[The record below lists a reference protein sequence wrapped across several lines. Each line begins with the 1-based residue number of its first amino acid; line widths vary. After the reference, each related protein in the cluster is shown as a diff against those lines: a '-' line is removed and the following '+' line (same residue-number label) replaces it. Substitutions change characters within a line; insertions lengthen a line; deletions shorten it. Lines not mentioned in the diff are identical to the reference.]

1 MSAYNIA
8 IYLIYIRYILFVY
21 LIYIRIFVLYY
32 SNGIHAKKMTNKNI
46 IITLSEGEALA
57 LDYLAG
63 IECRTR
69 KPYIEMHLRALVK
82 ASGDLLPKKI
92 LKVLEEEKASQQ
104 GN

>member
-1 MSAYNIA
+1 MC
-8 IYLIYIRYILFVY
+8 
-21 LIYIRIFVLYY
+21 IFVLYY
-32 SNGIHAKKMTNKNI
+32 SNGIHLYNMVTKNI

-69 KPYIEMHLRALVK
+69 KPYLEMHLKALVK

-92 LKVLEEEKASQQ
+92 IKVLEEEKKA
-104 GN
+104 N